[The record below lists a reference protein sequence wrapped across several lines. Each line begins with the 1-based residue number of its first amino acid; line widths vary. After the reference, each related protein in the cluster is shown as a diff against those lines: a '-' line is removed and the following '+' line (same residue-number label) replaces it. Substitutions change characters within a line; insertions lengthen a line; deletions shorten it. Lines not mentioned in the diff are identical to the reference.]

1 MKTKI
6 LCYIID
12 GIILISLIAVW
23 VYVLLTEMPMKSIIA
38 IALISLVLIILGGVV
53 LFVAI
58 RSESGEKSVKKQVEE
73 KEEVP
78 VIEEKEEKPVERE
91 NPTKFQ
97 FEEDTSFQFPE
108 ETATEFIFDDKKVP
122 EPDKTEIIPQKRS
135 FYVKIQDKN
144 NSVKTYQ
151 TYFDTEAII
160 GRHEGNCNIVLADE
174 KSVSRR
180 HCRLFV
186 DKDRIMAEDLG
197 SSNRTY
203 VNGVQVDGRALEIK
217 SGDELRMG
225 RAIFIVTI
233 N

>member
-23 VYVLLTEMPMKSIIA
+23 VYVLITEMPMKSIIA
-38 IALISLVLIILGGVV
+38 VALISLILIILGGVV

-58 RSESGEKSVKKQVEE
+58 RSDEDEKKVTEEIKEEPEEIIEPEEE
-73 KEEVP
+73 KDNGVP
-78 VIEEKEEKPVERE
+78 TVFTFQEEK
-91 NPTKFQ
+91 TDFL
-97 FEEDTSFQFPE
+97 FEEN
-108 ETATEFIFDDKKVP
+108 KK
-122 EPDKTEIIPQKRS
+122 PDSDETEIIPQKRS
-135 FYVKIQDKN
+135 FYVKLQDKN

-160 GRHEGNCNIVLADE
+160 GRHEGQCNIVLSDE

-180 HCRLFV
+180 HCRLFIE
-186 DKDRIMAEDLG
+186 DDRIMAEDLG
-197 SSNRTY
+197 SSNKTF
-203 VNGVQVDGRALEIK
+203 VNGVQIENGASLEIK

-225 RAIFIVTI
+225 RAIFVITI

>member
-23 VYVLLTEMPMKSIIA
+23 VYVLITEMPMKSIIA
-38 IALISLVLIILGGVV
+38 IALISLILIILGGVV
-53 LFVAI
+53 LFVAM

-78 VIEEKEEKPVERE
+78 VIEKPEPVTKNNDDPETDIMLKE
-91 NPTKFQ
+91 PT
-97 FEEDTSFQFPE
+97 
-108 ETATEFIFDDKKVP
+108 TEIIFDKGS
-122 EPDKTEIIPQKRS
+122 DKTEIIPQKRS
-135 FYVKIQDKN
+135 FYVKLQDKN

-186 DKDRIMAEDLG
+186 DNDKIMVEDLG

-203 VNGVQVDGRALEIK
+203 VNGVQVEGRALEIK